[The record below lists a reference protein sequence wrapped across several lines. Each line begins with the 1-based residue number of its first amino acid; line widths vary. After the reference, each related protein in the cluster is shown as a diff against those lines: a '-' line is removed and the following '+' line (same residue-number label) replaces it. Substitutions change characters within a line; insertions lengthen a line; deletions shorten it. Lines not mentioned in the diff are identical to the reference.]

1 MQVEQR
7 IQTVCLLIIA
17 TVAVAATLHWL
28 RPVMIPFVLAVFLA
42 IGLSPIVEIQV
53 DYFRAPRWL
62 AILATLMIGFLI
74 LNLIGGLISASVR
87 QMAAEADVYQD
98 QLEKFARY
106 VATALPLERLGIEVG
121 ESIVPIS
128 KQVLGNVGSF
138 LLNTTNS
145 LLGLLSQGLLVM
157 IFLLFLL
164 IGEQIEPEQL
174 PSGWT
179 TTQLSIRRYLITKTL
194 ISAATGVLVGGVLAM
209 LGIKL
214 AMVFGLFAFL
224 LNFIPSVGSIVA
236 TLLPIPVVIVSPDVS
251 VGTAAM
257 AIVIPAVIQILVGN
271 VIDPKIMGTS
281 LNLHPVSV
289 LLGLMIWG
297 MLWGVVGMFLAT
309 PLMAILK
316 TAAQRMELTAPLA
329 DLLEGKPPR
338 YKAPI

>member
-1 MQVEQR
+1 M
-7 IQTVCLLIIA
+7 
-17 TVAVAATLHWL
+17 
-28 RPVMIPFVLAVFLA
+28 
-42 IGLSPIVEIQV
+42 
-53 DYFRAPRWL
+53 
-62 AILATLMIGFLI
+62 
-74 LNLIGGLISASVR
+74 AS
-87 QMAAEADVYQD
+87 ESGVYQD
-98 QLEKFARY
+98 QLEKFIAY
-106 VATALPLERLGIEVG
+106 VTASLPLERFGFDPTNTVAPL
-121 ESIVPIS
+121 S
-128 KQVLGNVGSF
+128 QRALANVGGF

-164 IGEQIEPEQL
+164 IGEGVDAEQM
-174 PSGWT
+174 PKGWS
-179 TTQLSIRRYLITKTL
+179 TTQKSIRRYLITKTM
-194 ISAATGVLVGGVLAM
+194 ISAATGILVGGVLMA
-209 LGIKL
+209 LDIRL

-251 VGTAAM
+251 VATAAM
-257 AIVIPAVIQILVGN
+257 AITIPAVIQIVVGN

-281 LNLHPVSV
+281 LDLHPVSV

-316 TAAQRMELTAPLA
+316 TAVQRMELTAPLA

-338 YKAPI
+338 YKKTPS

>member
-1 MQVEQR
+1 VQVEQR
-7 IQTVCLLIIA
+7 IQTVCLLILA
-17 TVAVAATLHWL
+17 TVSVAATLYWL

-106 VATALPLERLGIEVG
+106 MATALPLERFGIEASN
-121 ESIVPIS
+121 SIVPIS
-128 KQVLGNVGSF
+128 KQVLGNVGGF

-164 IGEQIEPEQL
+164 LGDEIEAEQL
-174 PSGWT
+174 PHGWS

-194 ISAATGVLVGGVLAM
+194 ISAATGILVGSVLAV

-251 VGTAAM
+251 AGTAAA
-257 AIVIPAVIQILVGN
+257 AIIIPAVIQIVVGN
-271 VIDPKIMGTS
+271 VIDPKVMGTS

-316 TAAQRMELTAPLA
+316 TAVQRMELTAPLA

-338 YKAPI
+338 YKTPL

>member
-1 MQVEQR
+1 VQVEQR
-7 IQTVCLLIIA
+7 IQTVCLLILA

-74 LNLIGGLISASVR
+74 LNLIGGLISASVK

-106 VATALPLERLGIEVG
+106 VATSLPLERFGIEVG
-121 ESIVPIS
+121 QSVVPIS
-128 KQVLGNVGSF
+128 KQVLGNVGGF

-164 IGEQIEPEQL
+164 IGEQVEPEQL
-174 PSGWT
+174 PSGWSS
-179 TTQLSIRRYLITKTL
+179 TQVSIRRYLITKTL
-194 ISAATGVLVGGVLAM
+194 ISAATGILVGGVLAV

-251 VGTAAM
+251 VGTAAA
-257 AIVIPAVIQILVGN
+257 AIIIPAVIQILVGN
-271 VIDPKIMGTS
+271 VIDPKVMGTS

-316 TAAQRMELTAPLA
+316 TAVQRMELTAPLA

-338 YKAPI
+338 YKPPA